1 MTKQQQLRKIAKQ
14 KHITAK
20 DFHLMFPYDEILTRL
35 SSLEERVKKLEN
47 PPFQSGVAY
56 TTEPSS
62 WCECKNRTSYIGV
75 DNSNMC
81 CGDCGKPI
89 KPIHPTEDIREK
101 LAKWIWKRQDNF
113 AIVFKKI
120 DADEL
125 ADKIL
130 AIVKGEV

>member
-1 MTKQQQLRKIAKQ
+1 MKTKQKKIEELVKLQRETIDA
-14 KHITAK
+14 T
-20 DFHLMFPYDEILTRL
+20 ILNALEDIVPRL

-62 WCECKNRTSYIGV
+62 WCTCKNRTSYIGV
-75 DNSNMC
+75 DDSNMC
-81 CGDCGKPI
+81 CGDCNKPI

-130 AIVKGEV
+130 AIVNE